1 MKKKSYVVVHNYT
14 VHVVG
19 ISGVCASESTERREM
34 KSSLI
39 PHAFHIG
46 SPRCRPTERRWIVSW
61 MNIERAQR
69 SKARE
74 RRVFLF
80 LQPMS
85 WRVMSVWN
93 CVYTIFSVVRYLL
106 SLIHTD
112 GSLFFV
118 AQTDVALRFA
128 LLAASGSH
136 FHFSN
141 EWENLCI
148 EARKTLEIRGMNEHK
163 RRQRRYVSYRHN
175 GANVL
180 RTRLTFLSNTRCILV
195 IAQVKM
201 WKIY

>member
-93 CVYTIFSVVRYLL
+93 CVYTIFSVVCYLL

-112 GSLFFV
+112 GSLFFCSSNWRRSSLCAV
-118 AQTDVALRFA
+118 GSFRFP
-128 LLAASGSH
+128 
-136 FHFSN
+136 FSFFQ
-141 EWENLCI
+141 WM
-148 EARKTLEIRGMNEHK
+148 RKF
-163 RRQRRYVSYRHN
+163 VYR
-175 GANVL
+175 
-180 RTRLTFLSNTRCILV
+180 SEKNTRNSRNERTQTTTTTLR
-195 IAQVKM
+195 
-201 WKIY
+201 

>member
-1 MKKKSYVVVHNYT
+1 
-14 VHVVG
+14 
-19 ISGVCASESTERREM
+19 M

-93 CVYTIFSVVRYLL
+93 CVYTIFSVVCYLL

-128 LLAASGSH
+128 LLAASGSR

-148 EARKTLEIRGMNEHK
+148 EARKTLEMRGMNEYK
-163 RRQRRYVSYRHN
+163 RRLRRYVVIGTTGPMSCELDSHSCRISAAFSSSLKWKC
-175 GANVL
+175 GKF
-180 RTRLTFLSNTRCILV
+180 TRDSI
-195 IAQVKM
+195 
-201 WKIY
+201 